1 MVGIFLFVLLHYELV
16 AFVAFCM
23 PKNTCICNMYF
34 IHHPFKGERAYS
46 SRICGLDGCP
56 SILFLHKPNWHFFRF
71 ALHCCLSS
79 KWHKLLHLSA
89 YQKDL
94 RCWQCSINPD
104 FDSNRPK
111 MGLES
116 SALSCRQEELHQHDL
131 WDFLLCE
138 IFPIFRTLATWVR
151 LSNRAEECSMP
162 GKKKTYFFLSSC
174 LPLIH
179 LHTLLSYIPL
189 TFFSYHHSIFA
200 QLSLY
205 ATLKGFVHVRWA
217 KLYYG

>member
-1 MVGIFLFVLLHYELV
+1 MAQIAFSFV
-16 AFVAFCM
+16 
-23 PKNTCICNMYF
+23 
-34 IHHPFKGERAYS
+34 
-46 SRICGLDGCP
+46 
-56 SILFLHKPNWHFFRF
+56 
-71 ALHCCLSS
+71 
-79 KWHKLLHLSA
+79 HLSA

-111 MGLES
+111 MRLES

-162 GKKKTYFFLSSC
+162 GKKNILLSFFLPSSY
-174 LPLIH
+174 PS
-179 LHTLLSYIPL
+179 TYIPCLL
-189 TFFSYHHSIFA
+189 TYRLASIIPFLRSFHFMPLLRDLCMSDGQNSIMDRWAVGVVVVSMVVQVQCQSSIFTVA
-200 QLSLY
+200 KGKY
-205 ATLKGFVHVRWA
+205 ASRYFACWRLLFALIPPNQKIEI
-217 KLYYG
+217 

>member
-1 MVGIFLFVLLHYELV
+1 MAQIAFLFV
-16 AFVAFCM
+16 
-23 PKNTCICNMYF
+23 
-34 IHHPFKGERAYS
+34 
-46 SRICGLDGCP
+46 
-56 SILFLHKPNWHFFRF
+56 
-71 ALHCCLSS
+71 
-79 KWHKLLHLSA
+79 HLSA
-89 YQKDL
+89 FQKDL

-179 LHTLLSYIPL
+179 LHTLLSNIPTVL
-189 TFFSYHHSIFA
+189 IWARFWAIACPNPLFRFLGRERYANTPTRCPISKSRRKNATFAFYRFSGIYVYPSNVIPFQIELRIFDTF
-200 QLSLY
+200 LRSLN
-205 ATLKGFVHVRWA
+205 L
-217 KLYYG
+217 